1 MTEVRHEQRTSANSF
16 AWPMPSMPP
25 GNLLVAVTTDIN
37 GKLLES
43 AASAQKDWAEFVHR
57 RVKENVAVAQRL
69 LTCQSP
75 ADMQEVYSQYVRTA
89 FDQYREQSEKAL
101 QTGKSITEGL
111 AQTIES
117 RVGEVA
123 QQTRH

>member
-1 MTEVRHEQRTSANSF
+1 MTEVRHEQRTSANAF

-25 GNLLVAVTTDIN
+25 GNLLVTVTTDIN
-37 GKLLES
+37 GKLFES

-57 RVKENVAVAQRL
+57 RVKENVAVAQRF

-75 ADMQEVYSQYVRTA
+75 ADMQEVYSQYLRTA

-101 QTGKSITEGL
+101 QTAKSITESL
-111 AQTIES
+111 AQTVKS
-117 RVGEVA
+117 RVSEVA
-123 QQTRH
+123 QTRH

>member
-1 MTEVRHEQRTSANSF
+1 MTEVRHEQRTTANSI
-16 AWPMPSMPP
+16 AWPMPPMPP
-25 GNLLVAVTTDIN
+25 GSPLLAVADIN

-69 LTCQSP
+69 LNCQSP
-75 ADMQEVYSQYVRTA
+75 ADMQEVYSQYLRTA
-89 FDQYREQSEKAL
+89 FDQYREQSEKAF

-117 RVGEVA
+117 RVGDVA

>member
-1 MTEVRHEQRTSANSF
+1 MTEVRHEQRTSATSF
-16 AWPMPSMPP
+16 AWPMPSMPS
-25 GNLLVAVTTDIN
+25 GNPLLAVATDIN

-43 AASAQKDWAEFVHR
+43 AASAQKDWADFVHR
-57 RVKENVAVAQRL
+57 RVKENVAVTRRFL
-69 LTCQSP
+69 SCQSL
-75 ADMQEVYSQYVRTA
+75 ADMQDVYSQYLRTA